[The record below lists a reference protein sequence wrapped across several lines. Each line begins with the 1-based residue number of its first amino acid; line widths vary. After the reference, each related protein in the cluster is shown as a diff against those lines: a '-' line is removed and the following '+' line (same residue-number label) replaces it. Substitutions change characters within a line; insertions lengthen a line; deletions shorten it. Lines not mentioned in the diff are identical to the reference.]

1 MCLQLE
7 AVSTHISFLKRNVDS
22 KRNDKIEIVP
32 VEFQKKMEYH
42 KLEVAQHPKLNH
54 DFHA

>member
-32 VEFQKKMEYH
+32 VEVEVPKQME
-42 KLEVAQHPKLNH
+42 
-54 DFHA
+54 